1 LGTLTKIKA
10 DLHIHTCLSPCGD
23 LEMSPKSIVQQ
34 AKTKNIDLI
43 GICDHNTAENV
54 PALKK
59 AAKKLQIQ
67 VLPGMEVTTQE
78 EVHILALFN
87 NISSVSKLQKIIYQ
101 NLPGENDEKT
111 FGMQVAVNER
121 GEVLHFNKHLLIGA
135 ATLPLE
141 KIVQLIHSMDGLA
154 IASHIDKAAFSIIS
168 QLGFIPDNIKLD
180 ALEVS
185 PLTSMEEAQKRYKP
199 ELPLVCFSDAHF
211 LKEIGQCC
219 TLFFIERSSTKEIKK
234 AFLNQGGRKIV
245 H

>member
-1 LGTLTKIKA
+1 LDTLTKIKA

-23 LEMSPKSIVQQ
+23 LEMSPQSIIQQ
-34 AKTKNIDLI
+34 AKTRNIDLI

-59 AAKKLQIQ
+59 AADKLQIQ

-87 NISSVSKLQKIIYQ
+87 TIASVLELQKTIYK

-135 ATLPLE
+135 TILSLD
-141 KIVQLIHSMDGLA
+141 KIVQLIHSMGGLA
-154 IASHIDKAAFSIIS
+154 IASHIDKSAFSIIS

-185 PLTSMEEAQKRYKP
+185 PLTSVEEAQKRYKP

-219 TLFFIERSSTKEIKK
+219 TLFYIERSSIQEIKK
-234 AFLNQGGRKIV
+234 AFLNQEGRKIV